1 MKTTSRTSRI
11 LPSPIRF
18 SIYII
23 AVAAFC
29 FVNWTA
35 LKAADPADDEAPSLE
50 ARLAEALVPV
60 ADPEPEL
67 EDWMLI
73 VPENYNTVV
82 AESEIILENW
92 MLTFADEYVAA
103 NTESEIRLESWMLTV
118 TESEIALES
127 WMVDRAEF
135 QDSEDTEIELTVEE
149 WMVTSSTWINT
160 VILAKK

>member
-1 MKTTSRTSRI
+1 MKTTSRNSRT

-35 LKAADPADDEAPSLE
+35 LKAADPAENEARSLE

-60 ADPEPEL
+60 ADPEPVL
-67 EDWMLI
+67 EDWMLT
-73 VPENYNTVV
+73 VP
-82 AESEIILENW
+82 
-92 MLTFADEYVAA
+92 
-103 NTESEIRLESWMLTV
+103 ESEIRLESWMLTFAEDYLAANAESEIRLENWMLTV

-127 WMVDRAEF
+127 WMVDCDEF
-135 QDSEDTEIELTVEE
+135 QGTEETAPAVEE
-149 WMVTSSTWINT
+149 WMVNT
-160 VILAKK
+160 ASWTAPEFLAKK